1 MRFTG
6 AAILSAILI
15 LTCAWRVQT
24 VRAENIVSKNTVI
37 GVKGGLITGGEFWVE
52 DYPYDMESDMSF
64 SFGSYLDHKL
74 GEKITGGLY
83 LDAHNLAVYE
93 ESSLLLDMGI
103 TIKALLGGK
112 SSNLTFKPG
121 IGFGYGMLGEIEGLV
136 DGSNYFLLRGGCDV
150 VVSTSSSLSWL
161 GEVTIMGAAV
171 GGNDDFDMGFGPMF
185 LIRGGLA
192 F

>member
-1 MRFTG
+1 MRT
-6 AAILSAILI
+6 AILSAIMVS
-15 LTCAWRVQT
+15 TCAWCVQMAK
-24 VRAENIVSKNTVI
+24 AEGMASKSTVI

-52 DYPYDMESDMSF
+52 DYPYDMETDMSF
-64 SFGSYLDHKL
+64 SFGSFLDHKL

-103 TIKALLGGK
+103 TIKAMLGGRG
-112 SSNLTFKPG
+112 SNLLFKPG
-121 IGFGYGMLGEIEGLV
+121 IGFGYGMLGEIEGLA
-136 DGSNYFLLRGGCDV
+136 DGSNYFMLRGGCDV

-161 GEVTIMGAAV
+161 GEVAIMGAAA

-185 LIRGGLA
+185 LIRGGLV